1 MAYKRM
7 AISLMFLLVF
17 SFLSGC
23 GGKQPMSEE
32 EMNEVAK
39 RLDERLYPKLSGLI
53 QQEFVQL
60 RAELKK
66 AHKPPFPIPT
76 KPPTT
81 KKPPVPPTKE
91 PTKTVKAP
99 PKEELVLSIQ
109 GGTKMTAQ
117 QFEDLFQHKTKLSA
131 QPQWRNLSRKQI
143 FDSVVNVALLAT
155 HAATH
160 RLHEEEAF
168 QHWSGTLISN
178 EIINLLFSYAER
190 ALPPLTEKALKAQ
203 YEQTKALYKTQPY
216 LTVYMIEV
224 ASKKEAEELRKE
236 LTENPET
243 FQDVAKARSLH
254 AASKRIGGKLDR
266 IYPGILPKELYS
278 KLKAAKINEI
288 LPPMQNQQGRFAL
301 YKVTAKHEA
310 ATSPFE
316 LVKGQV
322 QRWVRERR
330 RDQIFNNLEKQ
341 AKAAIPAEYDNE
353 LLASSDKPTDVLAK
367 VKGIAITRE
376 QLEAALNQ
384 LKGKQKQQFSTAQGK
399 RQLLQSLY
407 RRALFYTFALQD
419 ESFNKRHG
427 YYIDYLKREKLAQYY
442 VQQKI
447 RPSISITS
455 AQVKEHY
462 EKTKTRFKSK
472 EPYLKARQCYFGAI
486 EKTDEAF
493 AAAKEKAKEV
503 IKEVKGGAS
512 FAKLIK
518 EKSQH
523 KPTRASGG
531 LTGWF
536 SKTFGAFG
544 TKFYEG
550 ARALKAGEIT
560 EEPVK
565 ADKPP
570 GYFVIQLLDNSPYQ
584 PFDFVMNALKN
595 ELNQQKGKE
604 KLQKLLEDIRKKGDV
619 QINAKAIEEL
629 DKKNKMTFKTNLTEK
644 NLPPKTSK
652 DSRTMVLKAV
662 KGPDGKMV
670 LERDLKEES
679 KLKDK
684 PANGAAK

>member
-7 AISLMFLLVF
+7 IVSLLFLMVF
-17 SFLSGC
+17 SFLAGC
-23 GGKQPMSEE
+23 GGKQAMSEE
-32 EMNEVAK
+32 EINEIAK
-39 RLDERLYPKLSGLI
+39 KLDERLYPKLSGLI

-60 RAELKK
+60 RAELEK
-66 AHKPPFPIPT
+66 AQKTPFPVPT
-76 KPPTT
+76 KAPAS
-81 KKPPVPPTKE
+81 KKPPVPPAKE
-91 PTKTVKAP
+91 PPKTVKTP
-99 PKEELVLSIQ
+99 PKEDLVLSIE
-109 GGTKMTAQ
+109 GGTKMTAK

-160 RLHEEEAF
+160 RLHEEETF
-168 QHWSGTLISN
+168 QHWSGTQISN
-178 EIINLLFSYAER
+178 EIINLLFSDAER
-190 ALPPLTEKALKAQ
+190 ALPPLTEEALKAQ

-224 ASKKEAEELRKE
+224 ATKKEAEELRKE
-236 LTENPET
+236 LTEKPET
-243 FQDVAKARSLH
+243 FNDVAKTRSLH

-266 IYPGILPKELYS
+266 IYPGILPKELYN
-278 KLKAAKINEI
+278 KLKAAEINEI
-288 LPPMQNQQGRFAL
+288 LPPEPTEQGRFAL
-301 YKVTAKHEA
+301 YKVTANHQA
-310 ATSPFE
+310 ATSPYE

-322 QRWVRERR
+322 QRWVREKR

-341 AKAAIPAEYDNE
+341 AKAAIPAEYDND
-353 LLASSDKPTDVLAK
+353 LLASSDKPTDVLAR
-367 VKGIAITRE
+367 VKGISITRE
-376 QLEAALNQ
+376 QLESALNQ
-384 LKGKQKQQFSTAQGK
+384 LKGKQKQQFSTAKGK

-419 ESFNKRHG
+419 ENFNKRHG
-427 YYIDYLKREKLAQYY
+427 FYIDYLKREKLAQYF

-447 RPSISITS
+447 KPSINITT

-472 EPYLKARQCYFGAI
+472 DPYLKARQCYFGAI

-503 IKEVKGGAS
+503 IKEVKSGAS

-536 SKTFGAFG
+536 SRTFGAFG

-560 EEPVK
+560 EEPVR
-565 ADKPP
+565 ATKPP

-604 KLQKLLEDIRKKGDV
+604 KLQKLLEDIRKKGKV
-619 QINAKAIEEL
+619 QINAKAIVEL

-644 NLPPKTSK
+644 NLPPKTGK

-662 KGPDGKMV
+662 KGPDGKVV
-670 LERDLKEES
+670 LERDLNEES